1 MGIDRLYHD
10 KQLSILKRALREDWY
25 MMINHGAVRAGKTQL
40 DNDLFLMEL
49 RRAKRN
55 AKSCG
60 VDNPMYILGATSAGT
75 LQTNIL
81 KELTE
86 KYGIDFKFDK
96 HGNFS
101 LFGVYVVTTFTG
113 SVAGLRAIRGMT
125 AYGAYINE
133 ATLANKEVFDEI
145 RKRCSGFGARI
156 ICDTNPD
163 HPNHWLKKDYIDKAD
178 NKSIIA
184 NHFTVFDNIFLN
196 QRYVDNLIATTPS
209 GMFTER
215 GIYGRWVSGEGAVYR
230 DFKEDML
237 IHEDD
242 IPIDDITTYYA
253 GVDWGYEH
261 YGTIV
266 VCGQTADGRVYLL
279 EEHSEQYQE
288 IDYWVDIAKDIKTR
302 FGNIKFYADSAR
314 PEHVSRF
321 KREGIRCINADKSVL
336 SGIEQVAKLMKQGR
350 FFVCSEKV
358 NKFKDE
364 IYQYVWNEKN
374 GEPVKQN
381 DDVLDAL
388 RYAIYTSNKSSGWL
402 V

>member
-1 MGIDRLYHD
+1 MNLNGLYHD
-10 KQLSILKRALREDWY
+10 KQISILKRAMREDWY

-55 AKSCG
+55 ALKDG
-60 VDNPMYILGATSAGT
+60 IKKPMYILGATSAGT

-113 SVAGLRAIRGMT
+113 TIAGLKSIRGMT

-178 NKSIIA
+178 NKRIIS

-196 QRYVDNLIATTPS
+196 QRYIDNLIATTPS

-237 IHEDD
+237 VSDKD
-242 IPIDDITTYYA
+242 IPTDDITTYYA

-261 YGTIV
+261 YGTII

-279 EEHSEQYQE
+279 EEHSAQYQE
-288 IDYWVDIAKDIKTR
+288 IDYWVEIAKDIKTR

-321 KREGIRCINADKSVL
+321 KRDGIRCINADKSVL

-350 FFVCSEKV
+350 FFVCSERV